1 MKQLRKNT
9 AQKIKFYIKI
19 FSVNMTKSA
28 RNCGLV
34 TFNEE
39 AQMES
44 LIFCVVK
51 IALLNLIASLKN
63 AP

>member
-39 AQMES
+39 ALNGKLDFLCSED
-44 LIFCVVK
+44 C
-51 IALLNLIASLKN
+51 IAKSYC
-63 AP
+63 

>member
-39 AQMES
+39 APNGKLDFLCSEDC
-44 LIFCVVK
+44 IVK
-51 IALLNLIASLKN
+51 S
-63 AP
+63 